1 MNIFKRITLFN
12 VYRKALKENR
22 LTLLNDFRIKVDYIY
37 RMYTVFTVEEADYKT
52 YGKELVDA
60 NLRIYKNKLDNY
72 LNSIGLTELYGLS
85 EQEKLSER
93 DYRLVLR
100 FAYLNTEAWANTLF
114 FAGLGFGSL
123 FGVSVIVFLLL
134 KFFVYA

>member
-1 MNIFKRITLFN
+1 MNIFKRIGLFN
-12 VYRKALKENR
+12 IYRKVIRENR

-37 RMYTVFTVEEADYKT
+37 RMYTVFSVEEADYKT

-60 NLRIYKNKLDNY
+60 NLRTYKNKLDAY

-85 EQEKLSER
+85 EQEKLSDR

-100 FAYLNTEAWANTLF
+100 FAYLNTEAWANALF
-114 FAGLGFGSL
+114 IGIVSFVSL
-123 FGVSVIVFLLL
+123 SVVALIVFLLL
-134 KFFVYA
+134 KFFVF